1 MVRYLNPTLTI
12 RDRQFRWG
20 DRTYIMGVLNVTP
33 DSFSDG
39 GEFVSLQNALN
50 QAQHL
55 ETSGADILDIGGQS
69 TRPGAEEVS
78 PEEEMKRVIPLI
90 EALRS
95 RSNCPI
101 SVDTYR
107 ASVAAAALDAGA
119 DIINDVSGGTADP
132 EMLPLIGERQV
143 PAILMHMRGTPK
155 TMQSLTQY
163 EDVVAEVVEKLQQHL
178 YAAIA
183 CGVSPKQLILD
194 PGIGFAKTQD
204 QNLRLLREL
213 PQFQQLGY
221 PLLLGV
227 SRKSFIGRI
236 LDRRD
241 PKDRVWGTAAACTA
255 AIAAGADILRV
266 HDLPAMSDVARVA
279 DVLWRGDLSP
289 IEGSRP

>member
-1 MVRYLNPTLTI
+1 MVRYCNPRLTI
-12 RDRQFRWG
+12 RDRPFVWG

-78 PEEEMKRVIPLI
+78 LKTEIQRVVPLI

-95 RSNCPI
+95 HSNCPI

-107 ASVAAAALDAGA
+107 AGVAAAALDAGA

-155 TMQSLTQY
+155 TMQSLTEY
-163 EDVVAEVVEKLQQHL
+163 EDVVAEVAQKLQQHIH
-178 YAAIA
+178 AAIA
-183 CGVSPKQLILD
+183 CGVSPNQLILD
-194 PGIGFAKTQD
+194 PGIGFAKTQE
-204 QNLRLLREL
+204 QNLHLLRQL
-213 PQFQQLGY
+213 PRFHSLGY

-236 LDRRD
+236 LDRPE
-241 PKDRVWGTAAACTA
+241 PKDRLWGTAAACTA
-255 AIAAGADILRV
+255 AIASGADILRV

-279 DVLWRGDLSP
+279 DVLV
-289 IEGSRP
+289 RPHSTL

>member
-1 MVRYLNPTLTI
+1 
-12 RDRQFRWG
+12 
-20 DRTYIMGVLNVTP
+20 MGVLNVTP

-39 GEFVSLQNALN
+39 GEFISLQNALN
-50 QAQHL
+50 HAQHL
-55 ETSGADILDIGGQS
+55 EISGADILDIGGQS

-78 PEEEMKRVIPLI
+78 PEEEIKRVIPLI
-90 EALRS
+90 DALRS

-107 ASVAAAALDAGA
+107 ARVAAAALDAGA

-132 EMLPLIGERQV
+132 EMLPLMGKRHV

-163 EDVVAEVVEKLQQHL
+163 DDVVAEVAEKLQQHIQ
-178 YAAIA
+178 AAIA
-183 CGVSPKQLILD
+183 CGVSPNQLILD
-194 PGIGFAKTQD
+194 PGIGFAKTQN

-213 PQFQQLGY
+213 PQLHPLGY

-236 LDRRD
+236 LDRPD
-241 PKDRVWGTAAACTA
+241 AKDRLWGTAAACTA

-279 DVLWRGDLSP
+279 DVLFRG
-289 IEGSRP
+289 

>member
-107 ASVAAAALDAGA
+107 ASVAAAALDVGA

>member
-1 MVRYLNPTLTI
+1 VRYLNPTLTI
-12 RDRQFRWG
+12 RDREFSWG

-39 GEFVSLQNALN
+39 GEFISLQNALN

-55 ETSGADILDIGGQS
+55 EISGADILDIGGQS

-78 PEEEMKRVIPLI
+78 PEEEIKRVVPVI

-107 ASVAAAALDAGA
+107 AAVAAAALDAGA

-132 EMLPLIGERQV
+132 EMLPLIGDRQV

-163 EDVVAEVVEKLQQHL
+163 EDVVAEVAEKLQQHIH
-178 YAAIA
+178 AAIA
-183 CGVSPKQLILD
+183 CGVSTQQLILD

-213 PQFQQLGY
+213 PQFHKLGY

-236 LDRRD
+236 LDR
-241 PKDRVWGTAAACTA
+241 PEAKDRVWGTAAACTA
-255 AIAAGADILRV
+255 AIAAGADLLRV
-266 HDLPAMSDVARVA
+266 HDLRAMSDVARVA
-279 DVLWRGDLSP
+279 DVLFRG
-289 IEGSRP
+289 

>member
-1 MVRYLNPTLTI
+1 MI
-12 RDRQFRWG
+12 RDRQFSWG

-55 ETSGADILDIGGQS
+55 QTSGADILDIGGQS

-107 ASVAAAALDAGA
+107 ARVAAAALDAGA
-119 DIINDVSGGTADP
+119 DLINDVSGGTADP

-163 EDVVAEVVEKLQQHL
+163 DDVVAEVAEKLQQ
-178 YAAIA
+178 YVQAAIA
-183 CGVSPKQLILD
+183 CGVSSQQVILD

-204 QNLRLLREL
+204 QNLQLLREL
-213 PQFQQLGY
+213 PQFHQLGY

-236 LDRRD
+236 LDR
-241 PKDRVWGTAAACTA
+241 PEAKDRVWGTAAACTA
-255 AIAAGADILRV
+255 AIAAGVDILRV

-279 DVLWRGDLSP
+279 DVLLRD
-289 IEGSRP
+289 

>member
-1 MVRYLNPTLTI
+1 MVRYLNPTLMI
-12 RDRQFRWG
+12 RDRQFSWG

-39 GEFVSLQNALN
+39 GEFISLQNALN
-50 QAQHL
+50 HAQHL
-55 ETSGADILDIGGQS
+55 EISGADILDIGGQS

-78 PEEEMKRVIPLI
+78 PEEEIKRVIPLI
-90 EALRS
+90 DALRS

-107 ASVAAAALDAGA
+107 ARVAAAALDAGA

-132 EMLPLIGERQV
+132 EMLPLMGKRHV

-163 EDVVAEVVEKLQQHL
+163 DDVVAEVAEKLQQHIQ
-178 YAAIA
+178 AAIA
-183 CGVSPKQLILD
+183 CGVSPNQLILD
-194 PGIGFAKTQD
+194 PGIGFAKTQN

-213 PQFQQLGY
+213 PQLHPLGY

-236 LDRRD
+236 LDRPD
-241 PKDRVWGTAAACTA
+241 AKDRLWGTAAACTA

-279 DVLWRGDLSP
+279 DVLFRG
-289 IEGSRP
+289 

>member
-1 MVRYLNPTLTI
+1 MI
-12 RDRQFRWG
+12 RDRQFSWG

-55 ETSGADILDIGGQS
+55 QTSGADILDIGGQS

-107 ASVAAAALDAGA
+107 ARVAAAALDAGA
-119 DIINDVSGGTADP
+119 DLINDVSGGTADP

-163 EDVVAEVVEKLQQHL
+163 DDVVAEVAEKLQQ
-178 YAAIA
+178 YVQAAIA
-183 CGVSPKQLILD
+183 CGVSPEQVILD

-204 QNLRLLREL
+204 QNLQLLREL
-213 PQFQQLGY
+213 PQFHQLGY

-236 LDRRD
+236 LDR
-241 PKDRVWGTAAACTA
+241 PEAKDRVWGTAAACTA
-255 AIAAGADILRV
+255 AIAAGVDILRV

-279 DVLWRGDLSP
+279 DVLLRD
-289 IEGSRP
+289 